1 MVAQTYTLA
10 EVEELSGAERFDIQ
24 QWAREGLLQPLL
36 ETQGAGRG
44 VPRRFNLVE
53 VELAALMGRL
63 SAYCSLKALR
73 VFAKKYRSRAADKK
87 FDGTEKRELIAAAR
101 DGDPTVYLSFILNGR
116 DDGSIAIFRWDETSP
131 RPPKRLSL
139 ATEGIV
145 VNLAHAWSRIEKG
158 NSVE

>member
-1 MVAQTYTLA
+1 MTAQTYTLA

-24 QWAREGLLQPLL
+24 QWAREGLLQPLP

-44 VPRRFNLVE
+44 IPRRFSSVE

-63 SAYCSLKALR
+63 SVYCSPKALR
-73 VFAKKYRSRAADKK
+73 VFAKKYRSRASGKK
-87 FDGTEKRELIAAAR
+87 FANTEKPELIAAAR
-101 DGDPTVYLSFILNGR
+101 RGDTTVYLSFILNGP

-139 ATEGIV
+139 ATEALL
-145 VNLAHAWSRIEKG
+145 VNLAHAWSRIDKG